1 MSKLKSWLLAVFAFA
16 ALALPASAQADPGLG
31 SLRLNGTHVAY
42 VALISTTKVVAPAH
56 VLGSA
61 ASAYTIVF
69 GSSDRTTS
77 SCSTCVVKSVAAYTR
92 HPNYSGTTYAND
104 VAVITLASPVT
115 LNSAIQLVTLASAN
129 DPTLGVGSTVIGMGS
144 YSTAN
149 PTKHDVNHTV
159 TALTSGTCT
168 TTPTVAGETS
178 SVMAFNGKV
187 HGLVNTV
194 NPTTKVHTWTRVH
207 PFYTWIIAQ

>member
-1 MSKLKSWLLAVFAFA
+1 MSKLKSWLLAVVAFA

-92 HPNYSGTTYAND
+92 HLRTRAQVGAESTSV
-104 VAVITLASPVT
+104 VA
-115 LNSAIQLVTLASAN
+115 
-129 DPTLGVGSTVIGMGS
+129 
-144 YSTAN
+144 
-149 PTKHDVNHTV
+149 
-159 TALTSGTCT
+159 
-168 TTPTVAGETS
+168 
-178 SVMAFNGKV
+178 
-187 HGLVNTV
+187 
-194 NPTTKVHTWTRVH
+194 
-207 PFYTWIIAQ
+207 